1 MASHA
6 AVPPSPPPPPHGCSQ
21 EDILVAINSKLD
33 AIIER
38 LGKGDTALALL
49 EHRLAFIERIV
60 YGLCGF
66 ILLSVLTGI
75 VALVVKSS
83 P

>member
-1 MASHA
+1 ML
-6 AVPPSPPPPPHGCSQ
+6 
-21 EDILVAINSKLD
+21 ERIELKLD
-33 AIIER
+33 EILTR
-38 LGKGDTALALL
+38 LGKGDTAIALL

-66 ILLSVLTGI
+66 ILIAVLAGI
-75 VALVVKSS
+75 VALVVKGA

>member
-6 AVPPSPPPPPHGCSQ
+6 AIPAPHACSQ
-21 EDILVAINSKLD
+21 DEILQAINTKLD

-66 ILLSVLTGI
+66 ILISVLTGI
-75 VALVVKSS
+75 VALVVKSGA
-83 P
+83 